1 MLSAI
6 KALNE
11 EDITL
16 YNHEVKNINED
27 HRIKGG
33 RLDILE
39 ILDKKFIRSSATSRR
54 NKDVMFLED
63 LLEADGINMLKWK
76 HLCKEKGLN
85 TKEKTPKWF
94 IDIEGK
100 ILEDENRIIRKIKK
114 EYIGQV
120 VKSNIHI
127 NLFNENKKKIK
138 NKIITWNEEG
148 DFPIFCEDKK
158 KSQSKKHKK
167 IDTIKTKLKI
177 DERGKK
183 IYGFKTIWK
192 IIKEKNRILEE
203 NSETFLLAK
212 HEGNS
217 DNEYKII
224 LRSLVMGLLI
234 IENNKDNKIKI
245 AKINDYDHRITK
257 SLGVKAREILKEENN
272 TLEYNFEIN
281 NEALLINEFNL
292 YWNQRLITGGYRS
305 WRKKVTNAIWKN
317 EMLNSNRLDDLFM
330 YNFKKEFNW
339 KTTLEFISNRI
350 EFSKR
355 QCGDKDTHE
364 RSYRIKNLLKEQ
376 LTYKVL
382 YQ

>member
-1 MLSAI
+1 MLCKNLLYQANGNDKLKKLFLIKILQEQKNLWISKCLGETKIENKCHHNQILAAI

-167 IDTIKTKLKI
+167 IGLHLELINDKI
-177 DERGKK
+177 DINNSPFLRKCEGCFRNIRK
-183 IYGFKTIWK
+183 
-192 IIKEKNRILEE
+192 KNRENKECLIYIEEEASRLIEKRKENNYIKLYEIL
-203 NSETFLLAK
+203 N
-212 HEGNS
+212 N
-217 DNEYKII
+217 II
-224 LRSLVMGLLI
+224 NKNNCVKKVI
-234 IENNKDNKIKI
+234 EIENRDENYSEKIEKIDNII
-245 AKINDYDHRITK
+245 Q
-257 SLGVKAREILKEENN
+257 SE
-272 TLEYNFEIN
+272 
-281 NEALLINEFNL
+281 
-292 YWNQRLITGGYRS
+292 
-305 WRKKVTNAIWKN
+305 
-317 EMLNSNRLDDLFM
+317 
-330 YNFKKEFNW
+330 KEFINI
-339 KTTLEFISNRI
+339 ISM
-350 EFSKR
+350 K
-355 QCGDKDTHE
+355 KMKKKLM
-364 RSYRIKNLLKEQ
+364 KNLSFF
-376 LTYKVL
+376 
-382 YQ
+382 

>member
-1 MLSAI
+1 
-6 KALNE
+6 
-11 EDITL
+11 
-16 YNHEVKNINED
+16 
-27 HRIKGG
+27 
-33 RLDILE
+33 
-39 ILDKKFIRSSATSRR
+39 
-54 NKDVMFLED
+54 MFLED

-120 VKSNIHI
+120 VKN
-127 NLFNENKKKIK
+127 
-138 NKIITWNEEG
+138 
-148 DFPIFCEDKK
+148 
-158 KSQSKKHKK
+158 
-167 IDTIKTKLKI
+167 TIKTKLKI

-234 IENNKDNKIKI
+234 IENNSEIV
-245 AKINDYDHRITK
+245 
-257 SLGVKAREILKEENN
+257 LG
-272 TLEYNFEIN
+272 
-281 NEALLINEFNL
+281 INEN
-292 YWNQRLITGGYRS
+292 
-305 WRKKVTNAIWKN
+305 V
-317 EMLNSNRLDDLFM
+317 
-330 YNFKKEFNW
+330 
-339 KTTLEFISNRI
+339 
-350 EFSKR
+350 
-355 QCGDKDTHE
+355 
-364 RSYRIKNLLKEQ
+364 
-376 LTYKVL
+376 
-382 YQ
+382 